1 MSAETPDNEIP
12 VEPKRTRLGALKT
25 LGAAIVGV
33 AAGTAFTKERTAS
46 AATGLDLV
54 LGTAN
59 TAEDQT
65 KLTMGGTLPA
75 NTSAFVVAAAN
86 ANAAIEGNSSSIG
99 VLGNATTGVMG
110 VGDIGGVFAGDANAI
125 MLRPQSFAGESI
137 PSSDD
142 HLQGDMLVDVNG
154 VLWLCVAGGTTD
166 NPPGTWI
173 EVSHGGMRLLPSPQR
188 AYDSRVARNGA
199 RVNQGQTVTIPIA
212 GVVPGVPLNALG
224 VVVNLTVDKTLGG
237 GFLTAYPAGTA
248 VPATSNVNW
257 NTNGQTIANGATIG
271 LGGGGIS
278 LFADASVPAGTPAT
292 HVIVDV
298 AGYIR

>member
-1 MSAETPDNEIP
+1 MSAERPDSEIP

-25 LGAAIVGV
+25 LGVAIVGV

-46 AATGLDLV
+46 AATGTDLV

-65 KLTMGGTLPA
+65 KLTMDGTLPA

-137 PSSDD
+137 PSTDD
-142 HLQGDMLVDVNG
+142 HLTGDLLVDANG
-154 VLWLCVAGGTTD
+154 VLWLCVADGT
-166 NPPGTWI
+166 PGAWI
-173 EVSHGGMRLLPSPQR
+173 RVSHGGMRLLPSPQR
-188 AYDSRVARNGA
+188 AYDSRAGNGA
-199 RVNQGQTVTIPIA
+199 RVNQGETVTIPIA

-224 VVVNLTVDKTLGG
+224 VIANLTVDRTLGG
-237 GFLTAYPAGTA
+237 GFLTAYPAGTP
-248 VPATSNVNW
+248 VPTTSNVNW
-257 NTNGQTIANGATIG
+257 NTNDQTIANGATIG

-298 AGYIR
+298 AGYVR

>member
-25 LGAAIVGV
+25 LGVAVVGI
-33 AAGTAFTKERTAS
+33 AAGTTFGKERTAS
-46 AATGLDLV
+46 AANGDPLAVGMTTTTELH
-54 LGTAN
+54 T
-59 TAEDQT
+59 Q
-65 KLTMGGTLPA
+65 LTMDGTLPA

-110 VGDIGGVFAGDANAI
+110 VGDIGGVFSGDSNAI
-125 MLRPQSFAGESI
+125 NLNPQSFAGESI
-137 PSSDD
+137 PSSYD

-166 NPPGTWI
+166 NPQGTWI
-173 EVSHGGMRLLPSPQR
+173 RVSHGGVRLLPSPQR
-188 AYDSRVARNGA
+188 AYDSRVAGNGA
-199 RVNQGQTVTIPIA
+199 LVNQGQTVTIPIA

-237 GFLTAYPAGTA
+237 GFLTAYPAGTP
-248 VPATSNVNW
+248 VPTTSNVNW

>member
-25 LGAAIVGV
+25 LGVAVVGI
-33 AAGTAFTKERTAS
+33 AAGTTFGKERTAS
-46 AATGLDLV
+46 AANGDPLAVGMTTTTEL
-54 LGTAN
+54 
-59 TAEDQT
+59 QT
-65 KLTMGGTLPA
+65 QLTMDGTLPA

-86 ANAAIEGNSSSIG
+86 ANAAVEGNSSSIG

-110 VGDIGGVFAGDANAI
+110 VGDIGGVFSGDSNAI
-125 MLRPQSFAGESI
+125 NLNPQSFAGESI
-137 PSSDD
+137 PSGDD
-142 HLQGDMLVDVNG
+142 HLKGDLLVDVNG
-154 VLWLCVAGGTTD
+154 VLWLCVADGT
-166 NPPGTWI
+166 PGTWI
-173 EVSHGGMRLLPSPQR
+173 RVSHGGMRLLPSPQR
-188 AYDSRVARNGA
+188 AYDSRGVAGNGA
-199 RVNQGQTVTIPIA
+199 RVNQGETVTIQIA

-224 VVVNLTVDKTLGG
+224 VIANLTVDRTLGG

-278 LFADASVPAGTPAT
+278 LFADASVPAGNPAT

>member
-25 LGAAIVGV
+25 LGVAVVGI
-33 AAGTAFTKERTAS
+33 AAGTTFGKERTAS
-46 AATGLDLV
+46 AANGDPLAVGMTTTTEL
-54 LGTAN
+54 
-59 TAEDQT
+59 QT
-65 KLTMGGTLPA
+65 QLTMDGTLPA

-86 ANAAIEGNSSSIG
+86 ANAAVEGNSSSIG

-110 VGDIGGVFAGDANAI
+110 VGDIGGVFSGDSNAI
-125 MLRPQSFAGESI
+125 NLNPQSFAGESI
-137 PSSDD
+137 PSGDD
-142 HLQGDMLVDVNG
+142 HLKGDLLVDVNG
-154 VLWLCVAGGTTD
+154 VLWLCVADGT
-166 NPPGTWI
+166 PGTWI
-173 EVSHGGMRLLPSPQR
+173 RVSHGGMRLLPSPQR
-188 AYDSRVARNGA
+188 AYDSRVAGNGA
-199 RVNQGQTVTIPIA
+199 RVNQGETVTIQIA

-224 VVVNLTVDKTLGG
+224 VIANLTVDRTLGG
-237 GFLTAYPAGTA
+237 GFLTAYPAGTP
-248 VPATSNVNW
+248 VPGTSNVNW
-257 NTNGQTIANGATIG
+257 NTNAQTIANGATIG

>member
-1 MSAETPDNEIP
+1 MSAETPDSEIR

-25 LGAAIVGV
+25 LGVAVAGV
-33 AAGTAFTKERTAS
+33 VAGTAFGKERTAS
-46 AATGLDLV
+46 AATGADLV

-65 KLTMGGTLPA
+65 TLTMDGTLPA
-75 NTSAFVVAAAN
+75 DTSAFVVAAAN

-110 VGDIGGVFAGDANAI
+110 VGDIGGVFSGDSNAI
-125 MLRPQSFAGESI
+125 NLHPQKFAGESI

-142 HLQGDMLVDVNG
+142 HLQGDMLVDLNG
-154 VLWLCVAGGTTD
+154 VLWLCVADGT
-166 NPPGTWI
+166 PGTWI
-173 EVSHGGMRLLPSPQR
+173 EVSHGGMRLLPGPQR
-188 AYDSRVARNGA
+188 AYDSRVGNGP
-199 RVNQGQTVTIPIA
+199 RVNQGETVTIPIA

-224 VVVNLTVDKTLGG
+224 VIANLTVDRTLGG
-237 GFLTAYPAGTA
+237 GFLTAYPAGTP
-248 VPATSNVNW
+248 VPGTSNVNW
-257 NTNGQTIANGATIG
+257 NTNDQTIANGATIG